1 MTTLSLYFHIPFC
14 RQACAYCN
22 FYFVVSP
29 QEQIAFF
36 RALHNE
42 FLLYHRFIFSNA
54 KISSIYFGG
63 GTPSWVDP
71 QHITDTIALISNI
84 SQFENI
90 EKFPETTLEV
100 NPDDLVS
107 DRLESYLQ
115 AGINRIS
122 LGIQSFNSSILK
134 YLHRGHNRDQAKIAL
149 SLLSEKY
156 KNGHLRSWSM
166 DLIYGVPCERAW
178 EKELNYALGISEE
191 GREPPHISLYA
202 LTVEPKTSLEYQ
214 IKTGK
219 KQSPLSKTARNN
231 YLQAVEIL
239 GKRGYHHY
247 EISNYSFAGHH
258 SRHNSRYWEYRDY
271 WGGGPGAHTFIGG
284 KRYHNRSQLASYIRQ
299 FSEIDIEKINKDTF
313 YKLVSKVRT
322 EEVLTLKQSYN
333 EYLMVGLRNAQ
344 GVYLTDLEK
353 KFSSLFNRK
362 KFIEQI
368 QPFRDQGLILLEEE
382 KIKIN
387 EEGWLLSDT
396 IIQELFVIA

>member
-14 RQACAYCN
+14 RRACAYCN

-29 QEQIAFF
+29 QEQDAFF

-42 FLLYHRFIFSNA
+42 FRLYHRFIFPNV

-71 QHITDTIALISNI
+71 HYITDTMALISNI
-84 SQFENI
+84 SRWENV
-90 EKFPETTLEV
+90 EVFPETTLEV

-122 LGIQSFNSSILK
+122 LGVQSFDSNILK
-134 YLHRGHNRDQAKIAL
+134 YLHRVHNRDQAEIAL

-156 KNGHLRSWSM
+156 RNGHLRSWSM
-166 DLIYGVPCERAW
+166 DLIYGVPGERAW
-178 EKELNYALGISEE
+178 KRELDNALGISEE
-191 GREPPHISLYA
+191 GRSPPHISLYA
-202 LTVEPKTSLEYQ
+202 LTVEPTSPLEYQ
-214 IKTGK
+214 IKVGK
-219 KQSPLSKTARNN
+219 KQSPLSKIARND
-231 YLQAVEIL
+231 YLQAAEIL
-239 GKRGYHHY
+239 GGRGYQHY

-258 SRHNSRYWEYRDY
+258 SRHNSRYWEYCDY

-299 FSEIDIEKINKDTF
+299 FSEIDTEKIDKDTF
-313 YKLVSKVRT
+313 YKFVSKVRI
-322 EEVLTLKQSYN
+322 EEILTLEQSYN
-333 EYLMVGLRNAQ
+333 EYLMVGLRNTR
-344 GVYLTDLEK
+344 GVYLSDLEK
-353 KFSSLFNRK
+353 RFSSLFNRK

-368 QPFRDQGLILLEEE
+368 QPFRDQGFILLEEE
-382 KIKIN
+382 KIKIS
-387 EEGWLLSDT
+387 EEGWLLSDA
-396 IIQELFVIA
+396 IIQELFIIA